1 MATTEALSML
11 AGRGEGRPWTREA
24 AHPGRVRMRITSA
37 RGFYSRPPSALRA
50 RNPAH
55 THIYFSLLTISGA
68 PPMKGPACCS
78 ARRRGVAPKPMALD
92 EQIPPGKL
100 PHEEAK
106 LQEALKMKVKERT
119 LTVFERE
126 MRKLLDEKREALK
139 IERNEART
147 RRAQKT
153 ESITLLSAIERAMS
167 RCVQEPAN
175 VCCSLPCATRSR
187 TALVEVRHSSLTPRL
202 TTLPQRRCVPCL
214 VRPALPPH
222 QTLAH

>member
-1 MATTEALSML
+1 
-11 AGRGEGRPWTREA
+11 
-24 AHPGRVRMRITSA
+24 
-37 RGFYSRPPSALRA
+37 
-50 RNPAH
+50 
-55 THIYFSLLTISGA
+55 
-68 PPMKGPACCS
+68 MKGPACCS
-78 ARRRGVAPKPMALD
+78 ARRRGVAPKPLALD

-147 RRAQKT
+147 RRAQTT

-167 RCVQEPAN
+167 RCVPEPAN